1 MYLPFENLKTN
12 SKKVHSIQKAKNK
25 KSTADIFS
33 C

>member
-25 KSTADIFS
+25 KKYRWYF
-33 C
+33 